1 MAKRSNAIVLREA
14 PARPIGSS
22 TILERGGPPE
32 NKGGQHPENGVY
44 RNRGRDEPPYRPVSP
59 SAGRGELFALKARFK
74 LPYRSAIPA
83 TQEPREGLVSQR
95 RSVFHVSGLPCYL
108 QSTAWRPNCSL
119 WRPCLGRAVVRVG
132 AGKGALAA
140 IPVSTPTQG
149 AWAPVG
155 AVQPNGHRPRR
166 DGRPATEKAEGCLAS
181 LHAYENRK
189 RRLRR

>member
-1 MAKRSNAIVLREA
+1 MSIGLAQEPPFLVIKRICVPHALPCAAVEA
-14 PARPIGSS
+14 DVPCM
-22 TILERGGPPE
+22 ILERGGPPE
-32 NKGGQHPENGVY
+32 DKGGHHPENGVY

-83 TQEPREGLVSQR
+83 TQEPREGLVSQQ

-132 AGKGALAA
+132 AGKRRFGRHPGFNAHSGPL
-140 IPVSTPTQG
+140 
-149 AWAPVG
+149 
-155 AVQPNGHRPRR
+155 GHR
-166 DGRPATEKAEGCLAS
+166 
-181 LHAYENRK
+181 
-189 RRLRR
+189 